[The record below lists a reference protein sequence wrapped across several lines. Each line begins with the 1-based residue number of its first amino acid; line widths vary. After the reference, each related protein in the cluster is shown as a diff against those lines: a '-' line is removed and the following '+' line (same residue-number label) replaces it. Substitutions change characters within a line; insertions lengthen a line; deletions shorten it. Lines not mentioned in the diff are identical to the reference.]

1 MKKGLI
7 IAGIIAVIAII
18 LYSSIKGTYN
28 TMAAKDEAVT
38 AAWAQVQNVYQRR
51 ADLIPNLVNTVK
63 AYAAHEK
70 ETLEGV
76 IEARA
81 KATSVNISP
90 SDPQSLQQFQ
100 QSQDRLGSA
109 LSRLMVVVEKYPDL
123 KASQNFL
130 DLQAQLEGTE
140 NRITVERRKFNETAQ
155 DFNTY
160 IRSFP
165 RNIYANI
172 FNFERKAYFQA
183 QAGAEKAPEVQF

>member
-7 IAGIIAVIAII
+7 ITGIIVVIAII

-28 TMAAKDEAVT
+28 SMVGKDESVT

-63 AYAAHEK
+63 GYAAHEK

-76 IEARA
+76 VEARA
-81 KATSVNISP
+81 KATSVNVNL
-90 SDPQSLQQFQ
+90 SDPQSLQQLQ
-100 QSQDRLGSA
+100 QSQDQLGSA

-123 KASQNFL
+123 KANQNFL

-140 NRITVERRKFNETAQ
+140 NRITVERQKFNEAAQ

-165 RNIYANI
+165 RNIYASI
-172 FNFERKAYFQA
+172 FNFERKAYFQS